1 MVEAAASPRA
11 RAGASSGSVGVDIG
25 ATLAKIAVRTPE
37 LGVRFRLEPAAA
49 LEVVA
54 SVVAETSPAR
64 VGLTGGG
71 AGALA
76 RRLPFD
82 TARVNEFAAW
92 RAGASALLGAGP
104 DARYLLVSVGTGTS
118 VMLVDGATV
127 LRVGGT
133 PLGGGTLLGLGARL
147 VGRSDFA
154 GLCELALRGDRK
166 RADLMVS
173 DVYPGEGEAPLAA
186 DLTAS
191 SFARLAPAGGAPARP
206 EDLAHALVTMIGENV
221 ALIAGG
227 LSAATGAQR
236 IVFAGSTLRENPAL
250 RGAIANI
257 VGRFSREPEFLE
269 NGEFGGALG
278 ALLEAEGT
286 E

>member
-1 MVEAAASPRA
+1 M
-11 RAGASSGSVGVDIG
+11 GTSVGVDMG
-25 ATLAKIAVRTPE
+25 ATLAKLAVRDGGGEP
-37 LGVRFRLEPAAA
+37 RFESLPSGAHAEVVGAIRAAA
-49 LEVVA
+49 P
-54 SVVAETSPAR
+54 SR

-92 RAGASALLGAGP
+92 RAGASALLGAGE
-104 DARYLLVSVGTGTS
+104 DARFLLVSVGTGTS

-127 LRVGGT
+127 LRIGGT
-133 PLGGGTLLGLGARL
+133 PLGGGTLVGLGARL
-147 VGRSDFA
+147 LGTADF
-154 GLCELALRGDRK
+154 GELCRLAQQGDRT

-173 DVYPGEGEAPLAA
+173 DVYPTEGEAPLAA

-191 SFARLAPAGGAPARP
+191 SFARLAPPQTEPARR

-236 IVFAGSTLRENPAL
+236 IVFAGSTLRDNPAL
-250 RGAIANI
+250 RAAIANI
-257 VGRFSREPEFLE
+257 VVRFARQPEFLE
-269 NGEFGGALG
+269 NGEYGGALG
-278 ALLEAEGT
+278 ALLEAEG
-286 E
+286 EA